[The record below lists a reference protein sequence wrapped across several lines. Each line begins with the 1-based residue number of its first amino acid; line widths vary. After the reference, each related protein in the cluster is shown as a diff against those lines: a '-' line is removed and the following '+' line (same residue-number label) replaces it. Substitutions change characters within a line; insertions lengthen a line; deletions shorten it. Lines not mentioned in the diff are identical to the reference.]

1 MKNLFELLKKT
12 NRLIFTSSSLSRS
25 EMNWNY
31 AGDGRTVVNVEG
43 NKIYFLDRI
52 TLDEKLSYED
62 KKLWVF
68 KEDEVEFWHDRGNSY
83 EKIFINS
90 ILEIKPKII
99 ADQLDAKVSFC
110 SLLIKTEISARNSG
124 DFLSRQRGIV
134 ISISFTISAGL
145 FDKIMA
151 RSAI

>member
-52 TLDEKLSYED
+52 
-62 KKLWVF
+62 KK
-68 KEDEVEFWHDRGNSY
+68 
-83 EKIFINS
+83 
-90 ILEIKPKII
+90 
-99 ADQLDAKVSFC
+99 
-110 SLLIKTEISARNSG
+110 SLNNK
-124 DFLSRQRGIV
+124 
-134 ISISFTISAGL
+134 
-145 FDKIMA
+145 
-151 RSAI
+151 